1 MGQARSGLWLLP
13 ALLVLQACGSTP
25 IGQQLSESFDA
36 PPATQSGSQSAA
48 NGSSAAP
55 SASRT
60 TGSSTRTTASG
71 AADSGTKES
80 DKAQTTSQN
89 TTSQNTAAQN
99 SSEAANKTQA
109 SVAKP
114 QVRPQSPQPYR
125 ITIRLSAAD
134 PSAPAEV
141 VTRSLR
147 DAGIGF
153 EVETIERIQPPN
165 GIRVTPESRGANP

>member
-36 PPATQSGSQSAA
+36 PPATQNGSPQPAV

-55 SASRT
+55 AAS
-60 TGSSTRTTASG
+60 STTASSTTAV
-71 AADSGTKES
+71 AAGTAERGTKQA
-80 DKAQTTSQN
+80 DKAPTTAQTT
-89 TTSQNTAAQN
+89 TAQN
-99 SSEAANKTQA
+99 SSEAANAKQA
-109 SVAKP
+109 PVAKP
-114 QVRPQSPQPYR
+114 QARPQSPQPYR

-147 DAGIGF
+147 EAGIGF

-165 GIRVTPESRGANP
+165 SLRVTPESRGANP

>member
-36 PPATQSGSQSAA
+36 PPATQTGSQQPAV

-55 SASRT
+55 AASST
-60 TGSSTRTTASG
+60 TGASTTA
-71 AADSGTKES
+71 AAGTAERGTKQA
-80 DKAQTTSQN
+80 DKAPTTAQTT
-89 TTSQNTAAQN
+89 TAQN
-99 SSEAANKTQA
+99 SSEAANAKQA
-109 SVAKP
+109 PVAKP
-114 QVRPQSPQPYR
+114 KVRPQSPQPYR

>member
-36 PPATQSGSQSAA
+36 PRATQTGSPQPAV

-55 SASRT
+55 AASST
-60 TGSSTRTTASG
+60 TGASTTA
-71 AADSGTKES
+71 AAGTAERGTKQA
-80 DKAQTTSQN
+80 DKAPPTAQTT
-89 TTSQNTAAQN
+89 TAQN
-99 SSEAANKTQA
+99 SSEAANAKQA
-109 SVAKP
+109 PVAKP
-114 QVRPQSPQPYR
+114 QARPQSPQPYR

-147 DAGIGF
+147 EAGIGF

-165 GIRVTPESRGANP
+165 SLRVTPESRGANP

>member
-36 PPATQSGSQSAA
+36 PPATQTGSPQPAV

-55 SASRT
+55 TASST
-60 TGSSTRTTASG
+60 TGASTTA
-71 AADSGTKES
+71 AAGTAERGTKQA
-80 DKAQTTSQN
+80 DKAPSTAQTTP
-89 TTSQNTAAQN
+89 AQI
-99 SSEAANKTQA
+99 SSEAANAKQA
-109 SVAKP
+109 PVAKP
-114 QVRPQSPQPYR
+114 QARPQSPQPYR

-147 DAGIGF
+147 EAGIGF

-165 GIRVTPESRGANP
+165 SLRVTPESRGANP

>member
-36 PPATQSGSQSAA
+36 PAATQTGSPQPAV

-55 SASRT
+55 AASST
-60 TGSSTRTTASG
+60 TGASTTA
-71 AADSGTKES
+71 AAGTAERGTKQA
-80 DKAQTTSQN
+80 DKAPTTAQTT
-89 TTSQNTAAQN
+89 TAQN
-99 SSEAANKTQA
+99 SSEAANAKQA
-109 SVAKP
+109 PVAKP
-114 QVRPQSPQPYR
+114 QARPQSPQPYR

-147 DAGIGF
+147 EAGIGF
-153 EVETIERIQPPN
+153 EVETIERIQPPSSL
-165 GIRVTPESRGANP
+165 RVTPESRGANP

>member
-36 PPATQSGSQSAA
+36 PPATQTGSPQPAV

-55 SASRT
+55 AASST
-60 TGSSTRTTASG
+60 TGASTTAATG
-71 AADSGTKES
+71 TAERGTRQADKAPST
-80 DKAQTTSQN
+80 AQTTTAQ
-89 TTSQNTAAQN
+89 TTTAQN
-99 SSEAANKTQA
+99 ISEAANAKQA
-109 SVAKP
+109 PVAKP

-147 DAGIGF
+147 EAGIGF

-165 GIRVTPESRGANP
+165 SLRVTPESRGANP